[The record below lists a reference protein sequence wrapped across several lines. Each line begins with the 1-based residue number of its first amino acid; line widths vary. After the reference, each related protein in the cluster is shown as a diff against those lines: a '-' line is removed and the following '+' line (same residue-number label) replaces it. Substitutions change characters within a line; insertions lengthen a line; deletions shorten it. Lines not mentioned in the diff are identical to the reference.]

1 MKKESI
7 VAVHIGEVRQ
17 NTPAAI
23 DIKGLSKEYTT
34 ARGTVK
40 AMAPMDLSIKAGE
53 FICVVGTSGCGKSTL
68 LRLVA
73 GFEKATT
80 GSIAV
85 DTEEVLGPSPSRGV
99 VFQDYGLFPWLTV
112 RENVAWGPKQA
123 HLKTSLVKERCDK
136 YISAVGL
143 ELFADR
149 YPHEL
154 SGGMQQRVSIARV
167 LANEPSVMLMDE
179 PFGALDAL
187 TRRGMQE
194 QLSHLHRDIK
204 TTVIFIT
211 HSIEEAVLLADR
223 VVVMTG
229 GAAKN
234 VPGHIREIVTIDL
247 PENRDVNS
255 EHFNDLERSIS
266 RLVNTE
272 EDDSSHGVDADASA
286 EVQAGETNAE
296 DEHKPVAV
304 PRA

>member
-1 MKKESI
+1 
-7 VAVHIGEVRQ
+7 
-17 NTPAAI
+17 
-23 DIKGLSKEYTT
+23 
-34 ARGTVK
+34 
-40 AMAPMDLSIKAGE
+40 
-53 FICVVGTSGCGKSTL
+53 
-68 LRLVA
+68 
-73 GFEKATT
+73 
-80 GSIAV
+80 
-85 DTEEVLGPSPSRGV
+85 
-99 VFQDYGLFPWLTV
+99 
-112 RENVAWGPKQA
+112 
-123 HLKTSLVKERCDK
+123 
-136 YISAVGL
+136 
-143 ELFADR
+143 
-149 YPHEL
+149 
-154 SGGMQQRVSIARV
+154 
-167 LANEPSVMLMDE
+167 
-179 PFGALDAL
+179 
-187 TRRGMQE
+187 
-194 QLSHLHRDIK
+194 LHRDIK

-304 PRA
+304 PRV